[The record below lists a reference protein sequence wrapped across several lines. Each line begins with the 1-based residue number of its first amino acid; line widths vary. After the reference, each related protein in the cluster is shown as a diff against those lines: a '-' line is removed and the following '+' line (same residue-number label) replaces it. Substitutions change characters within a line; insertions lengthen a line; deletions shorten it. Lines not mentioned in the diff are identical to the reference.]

1 MGASQSMQKIGF
13 EDMQTVVKNSE
24 QYIVINTLPNG
35 EQTYLIKGTVSCD
48 QEEMLINKYIKL
60 SPQTKVIVYGK
71 NDTDETVI
79 TKCNQLVAIGF
90 PHVYAYMGGLFE
102 WSLLQDIYGVDL
114 FETTSF
120 LPLKEL
126 LKYKPRKKLEVALI
140 GF

>member
-35 EQTYLIKGTVSCD
+35 EQGHLIKGTVSCD

-60 SPQTKVIVYGK
+60 SPQTKIIVYGK

-79 TKCNQLVAIGF
+79 TKCNQLASIGF

-102 WSLLQDIYGVDL
+102 WSLLQDIYGIDL

>member
-24 QYIVINTLPNG
+24 QYIVINTLPIG
-35 EQTYLIKGTVSCD
+35 EQGYLIKGTVSCD

-60 SPQTKVIVYGK
+60 SPQTKIIVYGK
-71 NDTDETVI
+71 NDTDESVV
-79 TKCNQLVAIGF
+79 TKCAQLTAIGF

-102 WSLLQDIYGVDL
+102 WSLLQDIYGIDL

-126 LKYKPRKKLEVALI
+126 LKYKPRKKLDVALI
-140 GF
+140 GL

>member
-13 EDMQTVVKNSE
+13 EDMQTVVKNAE
-24 QYIVINTLPNG
+24 QYIVINTLPTG
-35 EQTYLIKGTVSCD
+35 EQGFLIKGTVSCE

-60 SPQTKVIVYGK
+60 SPQTKIVVYGK

-79 TKCNQLVAIGF
+79 TKCNQLTAIGF

-102 WSLLQDIYGVDL
+102 WSLLQDIYGIDL

-126 LKYKPRKKLEVALI
+126 LKYKPRKKLDVPLIAL
-140 GF
+140 

>member
-13 EDMQTVVKNSE
+13 EDMQTVVKNAE

-35 EQTYLIKGTVSCD
+35 EQEYLIKGTVSCD

-60 SPQTKVIVYGK
+60 SPQTKIIVYGK

-79 TKCNQLVAIGF
+79 AKCTQLTAIGF

-102 WSLLQDIYGVDL
+102 WSLLQDIYGIDL

-126 LKYKPRKKLEVALI
+126 LKYKPRKILGIPLIAL
-140 GF
+140 